1 LNVSAPKDAFIAAVL
16 VANRAHVDA
25 GTEVLTLDPLDEDLR
40 IARIGA
46 LDNLRVVLA
55 KRLSTEVV
63 DVSRQLQ
70 QAGVDSTA
78 ALTTK
83 LAELINATNNAEH
96 FGQEPPGTTEQIQM
110 MMSQVSQQRDTGL
123 LQLQLFDLQITEA
136 KAIND
141 LADRHLQKELAA
153 AAARKARL
161 HIVAPVS
168 GRLSL
173 QIATGR
179 FVRHGDPLF
188 EVS

>member
-1 LNVSAPKDAFIAAVL
+1 MLKSLDQAGL
-16 VANRAHVDA
+16 VAYI
-25 GTEVLTLDPLDEDLR
+25 GTFSKTIFPELR
-40 IARIGA
+40 IGY
-46 LDNLRVVLA
+46 VVPPLSLLSSFA
-55 KRLSTEVV
+55 K
-63 DVSRQLQ
+63 
-70 QAGVDSTA
+70 
-78 ALTTK
+78 
-83 LAELINATNNAEH
+83 
-96 FGQEPPGTTEQIQM
+96 
-110 MMSQVSQQRDTGL
+110 
-123 LQLQLFDLQITEA
+123 A